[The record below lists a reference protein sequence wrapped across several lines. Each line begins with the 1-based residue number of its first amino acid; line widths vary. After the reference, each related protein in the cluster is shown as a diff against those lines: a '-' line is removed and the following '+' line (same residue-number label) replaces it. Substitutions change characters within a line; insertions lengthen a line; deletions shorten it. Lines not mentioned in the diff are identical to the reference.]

1 MIIENGTVSMGHE
14 DGSCTN
20 VSNVVIVAPL
30 PSSSAVISTLL
41 LTLDDVAS
49 VESSNDEEEEVGNT
63 TNTTPII
70 KAMIDNV
77 SIDRAMHRLVRR
89 FDRRCSSLL
98 LLDDDDEVVKLQDG
112 ERGDSA
118 SMSLS
123 TPLIIYM
130 YVLFIAIVFC
140 CVLFGIGILILIHC
154 FPKTV
159 INSLYCFETE
169 GKRGHRLQ

>member
-1 MIIENGTVSMGHE
+1 
-14 DGSCTN
+14 
-20 VSNVVIVAPL
+20 
-30 PSSSAVISTLL
+30 
-41 LTLDDVAS
+41 
-49 VESSNDEEEEVGNT
+49 
-63 TNTTPII
+63 
-70 KAMIDNV
+70 MIDNV

-123 TPLIIYM
+123 TPLM
-130 YVLFIAIVFC
+130 MSVVYVCIAIQ
-140 CVLFGIGILILIHC
+140 IELILIHC

-159 INSLYCFETE
+159 INSTALKQ
-169 GKRGHRLQ
+169 GKEGHR